1 VKYINNENL
10 DFIKNLLKL
19 KQKMNINIINNENK
33 VYCSYEKKINKTIK
47 KKKFMCD
54 FYCFFLKMEIF
65 KFYLK

>member
-1 VKYINNENL
+1 MNNENL

-47 KKKFMCD
+47 KKKVYVWFLL
-54 FYCFFLKMEIF
+54 FFSKNGNF
-65 KFYLK
+65 